1 MLQNDL
7 ASKAIQA
14 CGGKGLTWMKVLPD
28 NQFESNIVQFF
39 SNEQLIAARDAVKA
53 DVGDVMMFVADAS
66 LDTVNQVLGRFRIY
80 LAERFNLIPDDV
92 YAGCWVTDF
101 PLFEKTDAG
110 LTSLHH
116 PFTQPST
123 SIHEGMSEDDILAIK
138 ARAYDIVIN
147 GQEVGGGSI
156 RIHDSAQQALIFK
169 LLNLSDEEIEQKFGF
184 FVNALAHGTP
194 PHGGLAIGI
203 DRLVSVILA
212 THPFEM
218 LLHFQRTVWHLPTNQ
233 STKCG

>member
-1 MLQNDL
+1 
-7 ASKAIQA
+7 
-14 CGGKGLTWMKVLPD
+14 MK
-28 NQFESNIVQFF
+28 
-39 SNEQLIAARDAVKA
+39 
-53 DVGDVMMFVADAS
+53 
-66 LDTVNQVLGRFRIY
+66 T
-80 LAERFNLIPDDV
+80 
-92 YAGCWVTDF
+92 
-101 PLFEKTDAG
+101 
-110 LTSLHH
+110 
-116 PFTQPST
+116 
-123 SIHEGMSEDDILAIK
+123 DILAIK

-212 THPFEM
+212 TPSIRDVIAFPKNRVAFCP
-218 LLHFQRTVWHLPTNQ
+218 L
-233 STKCG
+233 TKAPSVVDQAQLDDLNITHKAPIEALIES